1 MFYDK
6 KIKYLDYCENG
17 ERICGGGFV
26 KTEIKERD
34 FKLYL
39 SVRGLR
45 FGGTVAAKVVL
56 CGKEEE
62 SVLGQ
67 MTLENG
73 QGEFRHE
80 CQMEGEEIPL
90 SYEEITGIRVLLG
103 EKHELKCIWKNE
115 AVAEGQRRTESEP
128 KTADA
133 KKESPK
139 KTKEEKAKEE
149 KPNEESTARSKQEK
163 TEKPNVE
170 KLKAERP
177 NAERPNAQR
186 PNAERSNAQGSNAQR
201 PNAERPNAER
211 PNAEE
216 SNAHRANDEGLNT
229 QRPNAARSNAEQML
243 SAENE
248 SEAQKISAAEE
259 RLEEQLTAT
268 ENRRTGQ
275 PSAAKSRKEVEVIS
289 AMKSR
294 REAGQP
300 SAGEKQGSR
309 IIPLL
314 EDKWNQIC
322 AIYPHVKPFQD
333 EREYLS
339 IGPADFVMFTA
350 ASYRAANNSFLLH
363 GYYNYKHLILTR
375 VEQRGEILY
384 YLGVPG
390 NYYAREKQVAVI
402 FGFESFEC
410 AEEPAQDG
418 DFGYYLMKV
427 QL

>member
-17 ERICGGGFV
+17 ERISGGGFV
-26 KTEIKERD
+26 KTEVKENN

-39 SVRGLR
+39 NVRGLR
-45 FGGTVAAKVVL
+45 LGGSMTAKVVL
-56 CGKEEE
+56 CGKEDENI
-62 SVLGQ
+62 LGQ

-80 CQMEGEEIPL
+80 CQIGGEGLQL
-90 SYEEITGIRVLLG
+90 SYEDITGIRVLLG
-103 EKHELKCIWKNE
+103 ENHELKCGWKNE
-115 AVAEGQRRTESEP
+115 TVAEGERRAESQP
-128 KTADA
+128 QA
-133 KKESPK
+133 
-139 KTKEEKAKEE
+139 
-149 KPNEESTARSKQEK
+149 EK
-163 TEKPNVE
+163 TPA
-170 KLKAERP
+170 AEGGP
-177 NAERPNAQR
+177 GVDGIYAE
-186 PNAERSNAQGSNAQR
+186 
-201 PNAERPNAER
+201 
-211 PNAEE
+211 
-216 SNAHRANDEGLNT
+216 
-229 QRPNAARSNAEQML
+229 
-243 SAENE
+243 
-248 SEAQKISAAEE
+248 EE
-259 RLEEQLTAT
+259 RLEEQLIAT
-268 ENRRTGQ
+268 ESRREAEH
-275 PSAAKSRKEVEVIS
+275 PSAVKNGQEVEQSSAAKSQREVEVISAVKSRKEVE
-289 AMKSR
+289 
-294 REAGQP
+294 QP
-300 SAGEKQGSR
+300 SAAEKQTSR
-309 IIPLL
+309 VIPLL

-322 AIYPHVKPFQD
+322 AIYPHVKPFEDQ
-333 EREYLS
+333 REYLS

>member
-17 ERICGGGFV
+17 ERISGGGFV
-26 KTEIKERD
+26 KTEVKDRN

-39 SVRGLR
+39 NVRGLR
-45 FGGTVAAKVVL
+45 LGGTVAAKVVL
-56 CGKEEE
+56 CGKENE
-62 SVLGQ
+62 SILGQ
-67 MTLENG
+67 ITLENG

-80 CQMEGEEIPL
+80 CQVGAEGLQL
-90 SYEEITGIRVLLG
+90 SYEDITGIRVLLG
-103 EKHELKCIWKNE
+103 ENHELKCGWKNE
-115 AVAEGQRRTESEP
+115 TVAEGERKAESQP
-128 KTADA
+128 KV
-133 KKESPK
+133 
-139 KTKEEKAKEE
+139 E
-149 KPNEESTARSKQEK
+149 KPQAEK
-163 TEKPNVE
+163 TLAAEKRSEAE
-170 KLKAERP
+170 KLF
-177 NAERPNAQR
+177 
-186 PNAERSNAQGSNAQR
+186 
-201 PNAERPNAER
+201 
-211 PNAEE
+211 
-216 SNAHRANDEGLNT
+216 
-229 QRPNAARSNAEQML
+229 
-243 SAENE
+243 
-248 SEAQKISAAEE
+248 AAEE
-259 RLEEQLTAT
+259 RLEEELIAT
-268 ENRRTGQ
+268 ESRREVEQPSAAESRREAEQ
-275 PSAAKSRKEVEVIS
+275 PSAAKSRREVEQSS
-289 AMKSR
+289 A
-294 REAGQP
+294 A
-300 SAGEKQGSR
+300 EKQTSR
-309 IIPLL
+309 VIPLL

-322 AIYPHVKPFQD
+322 AIYPHVKPFED

>member
-17 ERICGGGFV
+17 ERISGGGFV
-26 KTEIKERD
+26 KTEVKERN

-39 SVRGLR
+39 NVRGLR
-45 FGGTVAAKVVL
+45 LGGTIAAKVVL
-56 CGKEEE
+56 RGKEDE
-62 SVLGQ
+62 SILGQ

-80 CQMEGEEIPL
+80 CQIGGEGLQI
-90 SYEEITGIRVLLG
+90 SYEDITGIRVLLG
-103 EKHELKCIWKNE
+103 ENHELKCSWKKE
-115 AVAEGQRRTESEP
+115 TVAEGERRAENQP
-128 KTADA
+128 QA
-133 KKESPK
+133 
-139 KTKEEKAKEE
+139 
-149 KPNEESTARSKQEK
+149 EK
-163 TEKPNVE
+163 TPA
-170 KLKAERP
+170 AEDGP
-177 NAERPNAQR
+177 GVDGVYAE
-186 PNAERSNAQGSNAQR
+186 
-201 PNAERPNAER
+201 
-211 PNAEE
+211 
-216 SNAHRANDEGLNT
+216 
-229 QRPNAARSNAEQML
+229 
-243 SAENE
+243 
-248 SEAQKISAAEE
+248 EE
-259 RLEEQLTAT
+259 RLEEQLIAT
-268 ENRRTGQ
+268 ESRREMEQPPVVESHREVEQPPVVESRRKVEQ
-275 PSAAKSRKEVEVIS
+275 PSAAKSRREVEVIS
-289 AMKSR
+289 AVKSR
-294 REAGQP
+294 KEVEQSSPAD
-300 SAGEKQGSR
+300 KQTSR
-309 IIPLL
+309 VIPLL

-322 AIYPHVKPFQD
+322 AIYPHVKPFED

>member
-17 ERICGGGFV
+17 ERISGGGFV
-26 KTEIKERD
+26 KTEVKERN

-39 SVRGLR
+39 NVRGLR
-45 FGGTVAAKVVL
+45 LGGTIAAKVVL
-56 CGKEEE
+56 RGKEDE
-62 SVLGQ
+62 SILGQ

-80 CQMEGEEIPL
+80 CQIGGEGLQI
-90 SYEEITGIRVLLG
+90 SYEDITGIRVLLG
-103 EKHELKCIWKNE
+103 ENHELKCSWKKE
-115 AVAEGQRRTESEP
+115 TVAEGERRADSQP
-128 KTADA
+128 KAEKG
-133 KKESPK
+133 KKERS
-139 KTKEEKAKEE
+139 E
-149 KPNEESTARSKQEK
+149 KPKADTPQAEK
-163 TEKPNVE
+163 TPA
-170 KLKAERP
+170 AEDGP
-177 NAERPNAQR
+177 GVDGVYAE
-186 PNAERSNAQGSNAQR
+186 
-201 PNAERPNAER
+201 
-211 PNAEE
+211 
-216 SNAHRANDEGLNT
+216 
-229 QRPNAARSNAEQML
+229 
-243 SAENE
+243 
-248 SEAQKISAAEE
+248 EE
-259 RLEEQLTAT
+259 RLEEQLIAT
-268 ENRRTGQ
+268 ESRREMEQPPVVESHREVEQPSAVESRRKVEQ
-275 PSAAKSRKEVEVIS
+275 PSAAKSRREVEVIS
-289 AMKSR
+289 AVKSR
-294 REAGQP
+294 KEVEQSSPA
-300 SAGEKQGSR
+300 EKQTSR
-309 IIPLL
+309 VIPLL

-322 AIYPHVKPFQD
+322 AIYPHVKPFED

>member
-17 ERICGGGFV
+17 ERISGGGFV
-26 KTEIKERD
+26 KTEVKESN

-39 SVRGLR
+39 NVRGLR
-45 FGGTVAAKVVL
+45 LGGTIAAKVVL
-56 CGKEEE
+56 CGKENE
-62 SVLGQ
+62 SILGQ

-80 CQMEGEEIPL
+80 CQIGGEGLRL
-90 SYEEITGIRVLLG
+90 SYEEITGIRVVLG
-103 EKHELKCIWKNE
+103 ENHEVKCGWKNE
-115 AVAEGQRRTESEP
+115 TAAEGQRRAESQP
-128 KTADA
+128 KVETPQA
-133 KKESPK
+133 
-139 KTKEEKAKEE
+139 EKMPA
-149 KPNEESTARSKQEK
+149 
-163 TEKPNVE
+163 
-170 KLKAERP
+170 AEDGP
-177 NAERPNAQR
+177 GVDGVHAE
-186 PNAERSNAQGSNAQR
+186 
-201 PNAERPNAER
+201 
-211 PNAEE
+211 
-216 SNAHRANDEGLNT
+216 
-229 QRPNAARSNAEQML
+229 
-243 SAENE
+243 
-248 SEAQKISAAEE
+248 EE
-259 RLEEQLTAT
+259 RLEEQLVAT
-268 ENRRTGQ
+268 EIRQKMEQSSAVKNGRKEAEQ
-275 PSAAKSRKEVEVIS
+275 PSAAKSRREVDVIPAVKSRKEVEQS
-289 AMKSR
+289 
-294 REAGQP
+294 
-300 SAGEKQGSR
+300 SAGEKQTSR
-309 IIPLL
+309 VIPLL

-322 AIYPHVKPFQD
+322 AIYPHVKPFED

>member
-17 ERICGGGFV
+17 ERISGGGFV
-26 KTEIKERD
+26 KTEVKERN

-39 SVRGLR
+39 NVRGLPL
-45 FGGTVAAKVVL
+45 GGTIAAKVVL
-56 CGKEEE
+56 CGKENE
-62 SVLGQ
+62 SILGQ
-67 MTLENG
+67 MKLENG

-80 CQMEGEEIPL
+80 CQIGGEGLQL

-103 EKHELKCIWKNE
+103 ENHELKCGWKKE
-115 AVAEGQRRTESEP
+115 TVAESERRADSQP
-128 KTADA
+128 KAEKG
-133 KKESPK
+133 KKERS
-139 KTKEEKAKEE
+139 E
-149 KPNEESTARSKQEK
+149 KPKADTPQAEK
-163 TEKPNVE
+163 TPAAEKGPGVDGVY
-170 KLKAERP
+170 AE
-177 NAERPNAQR
+177 
-186 PNAERSNAQGSNAQR
+186 
-201 PNAERPNAER
+201 
-211 PNAEE
+211 
-216 SNAHRANDEGLNT
+216 
-229 QRPNAARSNAEQML
+229 
-243 SAENE
+243 
-248 SEAQKISAAEE
+248 EE
-259 RLEEQLTAT
+259 RLEEQLIAT
-268 ENRRTGQ
+268 ESRREMEQPPVVESNREVEQPPVVESHREVEQPPAVESRRKVEQ
-275 PSAAKSRKEVEVIS
+275 PSAAKSRREVEVIS
-289 AMKSR
+289 AVKSR
-294 REAGQP
+294 REVQQS
-300 SAGEKQGSR
+300 SAGEKQTSR
-309 IIPLL
+309 VIPLL

-322 AIYPHVKPFQD
+322 AIYPHVKPFED

>member
-17 ERICGGGFV
+17 ERISGGGFV
-26 KTEIKERD
+26 KTEVKERN

-39 SVRGLR
+39 NVRGLR
-45 FGGTVAAKVVL
+45 LGGTISAKVVL
-56 CGKEEE
+56 CGKEDE
-62 SVLGQ
+62 SILGQ
-67 MTLENG
+67 MMLENG

-80 CQMEGEEIPL
+80 CQIGGEGLPL
-90 SYEEITGIRVLLG
+90 SYEEITGIRVVLG
-103 EKHELKCIWKNE
+103 ENHELKCGWKKE
-115 AVAEGQRRTESEP
+115 TVAEGERRAESEQ
-128 KTADA
+128 KAA
-133 KKESPK
+133 KGKKERS
-139 KTKEEKAKEE
+139 E
-149 KPNEESTARSKQEK
+149 KP
-163 TEKPNVE
+163 
-170 KLKAERP
+170 KAEKP
-177 NAERPNAQR
+177 NAER
-186 PNAERSNAQGSNAQR
+186 
-201 PNAERPNAER
+201 
-211 PNAEE
+211 
-216 SNAHRANDEGLNT
+216 T
-229 QRPNAARSNAEQML
+229 L

-248 SEAQKISAAEE
+248 SEVQRGSVAEE
-259 RLEEQLTAT
+259 RLEEQLIAA
-268 ENRRTGQ
+268 ESSRKVEQSSAAESRREDEQ
-275 PSAAKSRKEVEVIS
+275 PSAAKSRREVEVIS
-289 AMKSR
+289 AVKSR
-294 REAGQP
+294 REVQQS
-300 SAGEKQGSR
+300 SAGEKQTSK

-322 AIYPHVKPFQD
+322 AIYPHVKPFED

>member
-17 ERICGGGFV
+17 ERISGGGFV
-26 KTEIKERD
+26 KTEVKEKN

-39 SVRGLR
+39 NVRGLR
-45 FGGTVAAKVVL
+45 LGGSIAAKVVL
-56 CGKEEE
+56 CGKEDE
-62 SVLGQ
+62 SILGQ

-80 CQMEGEEIPL
+80 CQIGKEGL
-90 SYEEITGIRVLLG
+90 QFSYEEITGIRVLLG
-103 EKHELKCIWKNE
+103 ENHELKCGWKKE
-115 AVAEGQRRTESEP
+115 TVAEGERRAESEP
-128 KTADA
+128 QAEKPKT
-133 KKESPK
+133 E
-139 KTKEEKAKEE
+139 KTKEVKQDKPKAEKSKEE
-149 KPNEESTARSKQEK
+149 TPQAEK
-163 TEKPNVE
+163 TPA
-170 KLKAERP
+170 AEGGP
-177 NAERPNAQR
+177 GVDGIYA
-186 PNAERSNAQGSNAQR
+186 
-201 PNAERPNAER
+201 
-211 PNAEE
+211 
-216 SNAHRANDEGLNT
+216 
-229 QRPNAARSNAEQML
+229 
-243 SAENE
+243 
-248 SEAQKISAAEE
+248 KEE
-259 RLEEQLTAT
+259 RLEEQLVAT
-268 ENRRTGQ
+268 ESRREAEQ
-275 PSAAKSRKEVEVIS
+275 PSAAKSRREVEVIS
-289 AMKSR
+289 AVKSR
-294 REAGQP
+294 KEVEQS
-300 SAGEKQGSR
+300 SAGEKQTSR
-309 IIPLL
+309 VIPLL

-322 AIYPHVKPFQD
+322 AIYPHVKPFED
-333 EREYLS
+333 ERDYLS
-339 IGPADFVMFTA
+339 IGPADFVMFTT

>member
-26 KTEIKERD
+26 KTEIKERN
-34 FKLYL
+34 FRLYL

-45 FGGTVAAKVVL
+45 LGGTVAAKVVL

-80 CQMEGEEIPL
+80 CQIEGEEFPL
-90 SYEEITGIRVLLG
+90 SYEEITGIRILLG
-103 EKHELKCIWKNE
+103 EKHELKCVWKNE
-115 AVAEGQRRTESEP
+115 TVAEGQRRTESEP

-133 KKESPK
+133 KTDSLK
-139 KTKEEKAKEE
+139 KTKEEKSKEE
-149 KPNEESTARSKQEK
+149 KPNEET
-163 TEKPNVE
+163 
-170 KLKAERP
+170 
-177 NAERPNAQR
+177 
-186 PNAERSNAQGSNAQR
+186 
-201 PNAERPNAER
+201 
-211 PNAEE
+211 
-216 SNAHRANDEGLNT
+216 
-229 QRPNAARSNAEQML
+229 AARSNAGQTL

-259 RLEEQLTAT
+259 RLEEQLIAT

-289 AMKSR
+289 AVKSR
-294 REAGQP
+294 REAEQP
-300 SAGEKQGSR
+300 SAGEKQSSR

>member
-17 ERICGGGFV
+17 ERIGGGGFV
-26 KTEIKERD
+26 KTEIKERN
-34 FKLYL
+34 FRLYL

-45 FGGTVAAKVVL
+45 LGGTVAAKVVL

-67 MTLENG
+67 MILENG
-73 QGEFRHE
+73 QGEFRHV
-80 CQMEGEEIPL
+80 CQMEGEEFPL

-133 KKESPK
+133 KTDSLK
-139 KTKEEKAKEE
+139 KTKEEKSKEE
-149 KPNEESTARSKQEK
+149 KPNEET
-163 TEKPNVE
+163 
-170 KLKAERP
+170 
-177 NAERPNAQR
+177 
-186 PNAERSNAQGSNAQR
+186 
-201 PNAERPNAER
+201 
-211 PNAEE
+211 
-216 SNAHRANDEGLNT
+216 
-229 QRPNAARSNAEQML
+229 AARSNAGQTL

-259 RLEEQLTAT
+259 RLEEQLIAT

-289 AMKSR
+289 AVKSR
-294 REAGQP
+294 REAEQP
-300 SAGEKQGSR
+300 SAGEKQSSR

>member
-17 ERICGGGFV
+17 ERISGGGFV
-26 KTEIKERD
+26 KAEVKDRD

-39 SVRGLR
+39 NVRGLR
-45 FGGTVAAKVVL
+45 LGGSIAAKVLL
-56 CGKEEE
+56 CGKEEY
-62 SVLGQ
+62 VLGQ

-80 CQMEGEEIPL
+80 CQIGGGEL
-90 SYEEITGIRVLLG
+90 QFSYEEITGIRVLLG
-103 EKHELKCIWKNE
+103 ENHELKCGWKKE
-115 AVAEGQRRTESEP
+115 PVAEGERRAESQP
-128 KTADA
+128 KAETPKEVKAD
-133 KKESPK
+133 
-139 KTKEEKAKEE
+139 KTKEVKAET
-149 KPNEESTARSKQEK
+149 PQAEK
-163 TEKPNVE
+163 TPA
-170 KLKAERP
+170 AEVGP
-177 NAERPNAQR
+177 GVDGVYAE
-186 PNAERSNAQGSNAQR
+186 
-201 PNAERPNAER
+201 
-211 PNAEE
+211 
-216 SNAHRANDEGLNT
+216 
-229 QRPNAARSNAEQML
+229 
-243 SAENE
+243 
-248 SEAQKISAAEE
+248 EE
-259 RLEEQLTAT
+259 RLEEQLIAT
-268 ENRRTGQ
+268 ESRREVEQ
-275 PSAAKSRKEVEVIS
+275 SSAARSRREVEVIS
-289 AMKSR
+289 AVKSR
-294 REAGQP
+294 KEAERP
-300 SAGEKQGSR
+300 SSAEKQTSR
-309 IIPLL
+309 VIPLL

-322 AIYPHVKPFQD
+322 AIYPHVKPFED

-363 GYYNYKHLILTR
+363 GYYNYRHLILTR

>member
-17 ERICGGGFV
+17 ERISGGGFV
-26 KTEIKERD
+26 KTEVKENN

-39 SVRGLR
+39 NVRGLR
-45 FGGTVAAKVVL
+45 LGGSMTAKVVL
-56 CGKEEE
+56 LGKEDENI
-62 SVLGQ
+62 LGQ

-80 CQMEGEEIPL
+80 CQIGGEGLQL
-90 SYEEITGIRVLLG
+90 SYEDITGIRVLLG
-103 EKHELKCIWKNE
+103 ENHELKCGWKNE
-115 AVAEGQRRTESEP
+115 TVAEGERRAESQPQAEKMP
-128 KTADA
+128 AAEDGPA
-133 KKESPK
+133 VDGVY
-139 KTKEEKAKEE
+139 EE
-149 KPNEESTARSKQEK
+149 
-163 TEKPNVE
+163 
-170 KLKAERP
+170 
-177 NAERPNAQR
+177 
-186 PNAERSNAQGSNAQR
+186 
-201 PNAERPNAER
+201 
-211 PNAEE
+211 
-216 SNAHRANDEGLNT
+216 
-229 QRPNAARSNAEQML
+229 
-243 SAENE
+243 
-248 SEAQKISAAEE
+248 EE
-259 RLEEQLTAT
+259 RLEEQLIAT
-268 ENRRTGQ
+268 ESRREAEH
-275 PSAAKSRKEVEVIS
+275 PSAVKSGQEVEQSSAAKSRREVEVISAVKSRKEVEQS
-289 AMKSR
+289 F
-294 REAGQP
+294 
-300 SAGEKQGSR
+300 AGEKQTSR
-309 IIPLL
+309 VIPLL

-322 AIYPHVKPFQD
+322 AIYPHVKPFED

>member
-17 ERICGGGFV
+17 ERISGGGFV
-26 KTEIKERD
+26 KTEVKESN

-39 SVRGLR
+39 NVRGLR
-45 FGGTVAAKVVL
+45 LGGTIAAKVVL
-56 CGKEEE
+56 CGKENE
-62 SVLGQ
+62 SILGQ

-80 CQMEGEEIPL
+80 CQIGGEGLQL

-103 EKHELKCIWKNE
+103 ENHELKCGWKKE
-115 AVAEGQRRTESEP
+115 TVAEGQWQAESEQKAAKGKKERAESQP
-128 KTADA
+128 KAAKA
-133 KKESPK
+133 KKEMP
-139 KTKEEKAKEE
+139 EKPKEE
-149 KPNEESTARSKQEK
+149 KPNEETAEKLKQEK
-163 TEKPNVE
+163 SEKP
-170 KLKAERP
+170 KAEKP
-177 NAERPNAQR
+177 QAEKMPA
-186 PNAERSNAQGSNAQR
+186 AEDG
-201 PNAERPNAER
+201 PGVDGVHAE
-211 PNAEE
+211 
-216 SNAHRANDEGLNT
+216 
-229 QRPNAARSNAEQML
+229 
-243 SAENE
+243 
-248 SEAQKISAAEE
+248 EE
-259 RLEEQLTAT
+259 RLEEQLIAT
-268 ENRRTGQ
+268 EMRQKIEQPSNVESRRKTEQ
-275 PSAAKSRKEVEVIS
+275 SSAVENSREVEQSSAAKSLREVDVIS
-289 AMKSR
+289 AVKSR
-294 REAGQP
+294 KAVEQS
-300 SAGEKQGSR
+300 SAGEKQTSR
-309 IIPLL
+309 VIPLL

-322 AIYPHVKPFQD
+322 AIYPHVKPFED
-333 EREYLS
+333 ERDYLS
-339 IGPADFVMFTA
+339 IGPADFVMFTT

>member
-17 ERICGGGFV
+17 ERISGGGFV
-26 KTEIKERD
+26 KTEVKERN

-39 SVRGLR
+39 NVRGLR
-45 FGGTVAAKVVL
+45 LGGTIAAKVVL
-56 CGKEEE
+56 CGKEDE
-62 SVLGQ
+62 SILGQ

-80 CQMEGEEIPL
+80 CQIGGEGLQL

-103 EKHELKCIWKNE
+103 EDHELKCGWKKE
-115 AVAEGQRRTESEP
+115 TVAEGQWQAESEQ
-128 KTADA
+128 KAA
-133 KKESPK
+133 KGEKERS
-139 KTKEEKAKEE
+139 E
-149 KPNEESTARSKQEK
+149 KPKAEKPQAEK
-163 TEKPNVE
+163 TPAVE
-170 KLKAERP
+170 KGPGVDGIHAE
-177 NAERPNAQR
+177 
-186 PNAERSNAQGSNAQR
+186 
-201 PNAERPNAER
+201 
-211 PNAEE
+211 
-216 SNAHRANDEGLNT
+216 
-229 QRPNAARSNAEQML
+229 
-243 SAENE
+243 
-248 SEAQKISAAEE
+248 EE
-259 RLEEQLTAT
+259 RLEEQLVAT
-268 ENRRTGQ
+268 ESGRKAEQ
-275 PSAAKSRKEVEVIS
+275 PSAVESRRKVEQSSAAKSRREVEVIPAVKSRKEVEQS
-289 AMKSR
+289 
-294 REAGQP
+294 
-300 SAGEKQGSR
+300 SAGEKQTSR
-309 IIPLL
+309 VIPLL

-322 AIYPHVKPFQD
+322 AIYPHVKPFED
-333 EREYLS
+333 ERDYLS
-339 IGPADFVMFTA
+339 IGPADFVMFTT

>member
-17 ERICGGGFV
+17 ERISGGGFV
-26 KTEIKERD
+26 KTEVKERN

-45 FGGTVAAKVVL
+45 LGGTVAAKVVL

-62 SVLGQ
+62 SILGQ

-80 CQMEGEEIPL
+80 CQIGGEGLQL

-103 EKHELKCIWKNE
+103 ENHELKCGWKKE
-115 AVAEGQRRTESEP
+115 TVAEGERRAESEQ
-128 KTADA
+128 KATKG
-133 KKESPK
+133 KKERS
-139 KTKEEKAKEE
+139 EKPKEE
-149 KPNEESTARSKQEK
+149 KPNEETAEKLKQEK
-163 TEKPNVE
+163 SEKP
-170 KLKAERP
+170 KAEKP
-177 NAERPNAQR
+177 NAER
-186 PNAERSNAQGSNAQR
+186 
-201 PNAERPNAER
+201 
-211 PNAEE
+211 
-216 SNAHRANDEGLNT
+216 T
-229 QRPNAARSNAEQML
+229 L

-248 SEAQKISAAEE
+248 SEVQRVSVAEE
-259 RLEEQLTAT
+259 RLEEQLIAT
-268 ENRRTGQ
+268 ESRRKMEQ
-275 PSAAKSRKEVEVIS
+275 PPAVESRREMEPSSVVESRREMEQSSAVESRREAEHPSAVKNSHEVEQSSAAKSRREVEVIS
-289 AMKSR
+289 AVKSR
-294 REAGQP
+294 KDVEQS
-300 SAGEKQGSR
+300 SAGEKQTSR
-309 IIPLL
+309 VIPLL

-322 AIYPHVKPFQD
+322 AIYPHVKPFEDQ
-333 EREYLS
+333 REYLS

>member
-17 ERICGGGFV
+17 ERISGGGFV
-26 KTEIKERD
+26 KTEVKEKN

-39 SVRGLR
+39 NVRGLR
-45 FGGTVAAKVVL
+45 LGGSIAAKVVL
-56 CGKEEE
+56 CGKEDE
-62 SVLGQ
+62 SILGQ

-80 CQMEGEEIPL
+80 CQIGKEGL
-90 SYEEITGIRVLLG
+90 QFSYEEITGIRVLLG
-103 EKHELKCIWKNE
+103 ENHELKCGWKNE
-115 AVAEGQRRTESEP
+115 TVAEGERRTESQP
-128 KTADA
+128 KAE
-133 KKESPK
+133 KPK
-139 KTKEEKAKEE
+139 AEKTKEVKAEKPKEE
-149 KPNEESTARSKQEK
+149 KPKEEKQREEKQREEK
-163 TEKPNVE
+163 TPAAEDRPGVE
-170 KLKAERP
+170 GVYAE
-177 NAERPNAQR
+177 
-186 PNAERSNAQGSNAQR
+186 
-201 PNAERPNAER
+201 
-211 PNAEE
+211 
-216 SNAHRANDEGLNT
+216 
-229 QRPNAARSNAEQML
+229 
-243 SAENE
+243 
-248 SEAQKISAAEE
+248 EE
-259 RLEEQLTAT
+259 RLEEQLIAT
-268 ENRRTGQ
+268 ESRREVQQPSTAEGRREDEQ
-275 PSAAKSRKEVEVIS
+275 PSAAKSRKEVEGIS
-289 AMKSR
+289 TVKNR
-294 REAGQP
+294 REGDRSSAAISQPKAEKP
-300 SAGEKQGSR
+300 SAAEKQTSR
-309 IIPLL
+309 VIPLL

-322 AIYPHVKPFQD
+322 AIYPHVKPFEDQ
-333 EREYLS
+333 REYLS

>member
-17 ERICGGGFV
+17 ERISGGGFV
-26 KTEIKERD
+26 KTEVKEKN

-45 FGGTVAAKVVL
+45 LGGTIAAKVVL

-62 SVLGQ
+62 SILGQ

-80 CQMEGEEIPL
+80 CQIGGEGLQL

-103 EKHELKCIWKNE
+103 ENHELKCGWKNE
-115 AVAEGQRRTESEP
+115 TVAEGERRTESQP
-128 KTADA
+128 KA
-133 KKESPK
+133 
-139 KTKEEKAKEE
+139 E
-149 KPNEESTARSKQEK
+149 KPKEVKAEKPKEVKAEKPKEVKAEIPQAEK
-163 TEKPNVE
+163 TPVAEGRPGVE
-170 KLKAERP
+170 GIYAE
-177 NAERPNAQR
+177 
-186 PNAERSNAQGSNAQR
+186 
-201 PNAERPNAER
+201 
-211 PNAEE
+211 
-216 SNAHRANDEGLNT
+216 
-229 QRPNAARSNAEQML
+229 
-243 SAENE
+243 
-248 SEAQKISAAEE
+248 EE
-259 RLEEQLTAT
+259 RLEEQLIAT
-268 ENRRTGQ
+268 ESRREMEQSSAVESRREMEQSSAVKSRREAEQPSVVKNGQ
-275 PSAAKSRKEVEVIS
+275 EVEQMSAAKSRREVEVIS
-289 AMKSR
+289 SVKNRKEDKQS
-294 REAGQP
+294 
-300 SAGEKQGSR
+300 SAAEKQTSR
-309 IIPLL
+309 VIPLL

-322 AIYPHVKPFQD
+322 AIYPHVKPFED

>member
-17 ERICGGGFV
+17 ERISGGGFV
-26 KTEIKERD
+26 KTEVKERN

-39 SVRGLR
+39 NVRGLR
-45 FGGTVAAKVVL
+45 LGGTISAKVVL
-56 CGKEEE
+56 CGKEE
-62 SVLGQ
+62 SILGQ

-80 CQMEGEEIPL
+80 CQIGEEGLPL
-90 SYEEITGIRVLLG
+90 SYEDITGIRVLLG
-103 EKHELKCIWKNE
+103 ENHELKCGWENE
-115 AVAEGQRRTESEP
+115 TVAEGQRGAESQP
-128 KTADA
+128 KAE
-133 KKESPK
+133 KPK
-139 KTKEEKAKEE
+139 AEKTKEVKAE
-149 KPNEESTARSKQEK
+149 KPKVEIPQAEIMPAAEDRPEAEK
-163 TEKPNVE
+163 V
-170 KLKAERP
+170 
-177 NAERPNAQR
+177 
-186 PNAERSNAQGSNAQR
+186 
-201 PNAERPNAER
+201 
-211 PNAEE
+211 
-216 SNAHRANDEGLNT
+216 
-229 QRPNAARSNAEQML
+229 
-243 SAENE
+243 
-248 SEAQKISAAEE
+248 IAAEE
-259 RLEEQLTAT
+259 RLEEQLIAT
-268 ENRRTGQ
+268 ESRRGVEQ
-275 PSAAKSRKEVEVIS
+275 PSAAESRQEVEQPPAAKSRMEIERGSSVKNRKEVDRSSS
-289 AMKSR
+289 A
-294 REAGQP
+294 
-300 SAGEKQGSR
+300 EKQTSR
-309 IIPLL
+309 VIPLL

>member
-45 FGGTVAAKVVL
+45 LGGTIAAKVVL

-80 CQMEGEEIPL
+80 CQMEGEEFPP

-115 AVAEGQRRTESEP
+115 AVAERQQRTESEP

-133 KKESPK
+133 KTDSPK
-139 KTKEEKAKEE
+139 KTKEEKSKEE
-149 KPNEESTARSKQEK
+149 KPNEET
-163 TEKPNVE
+163 
-170 KLKAERP
+170 
-177 NAERPNAQR
+177 
-186 PNAERSNAQGSNAQR
+186 
-201 PNAERPNAER
+201 
-211 PNAEE
+211 
-216 SNAHRANDEGLNT
+216 
-229 QRPNAARSNAEQML
+229 AARSNAGQTL

-268 ENRRTGQ
+268 ANRRTGQ
-275 PSAAKSRKEVEVIS
+275 PSAVKSRREVEVIS

-294 REAGQP
+294 REAEQP
-300 SAGEKQGSR
+300 SAGEKQSSR

-410 AEEPAQDG
+410 VEEPAQDG

>member
-34 FKLYL
+34 FRLYL

-45 FGGTVAAKVVL
+45 LGGTIAAKVVL
-56 CGKEEE
+56 CSKEEE

-67 MTLENG
+67 MMLENG

-80 CQMEGEEIPL
+80 CQLGGEGIQL
-90 SYEEITGIRVLLG
+90 SYEEITGIRILLG

-115 AVAEGQRRTESEP
+115 TVAEGQQRTESET
-128 KTADA
+128 KAADA

-139 KTKEEKAKEE
+139 KTKEEKTKEEKAKEE
-149 KPNEESTARSKQEK
+149 KPNEESTARSKQEES
-163 TEKPNVE
+163 EKPNVE

-177 NAERPNAQR
+177 NAEGA
-186 PNAERSNAQGSNAQR
+186 NAQR

-211 PNAEE
+211 PNAEG
-216 SNAHRANDEGLNT
+216 SNAE
-229 QRPNAARSNAEQML
+229 RSNAMQTL
-243 SAENE
+243 SAEKE

-268 ENRRTGQ
+268 ENRRTVGQ
-275 PSAAKSRKEVEVIS
+275 PSAAKSRREVDVIS
-289 AMKSR
+289 AVKSR
-294 REAGQP
+294 KEAEQS
-300 SAGEKQGSR
+300 SAGEKQSSR
-309 IIPLL
+309 IIPLM